1 MPNDP
6 RIDPDS
12 RFDGQATLPANV
24 ADATQRS
31 GRLDPSG
38 EVLGQADHSPARQF
52 DIGRARRC
60 GVPDFAPGDL
70 RPTAYGSP
78 GGRWTRGNLT
88 YSVNVGTSGVT
99 PATVEPV
106 MKRATDQ
113 WSAAQPFFTFTRV
126 PPGPADIRVQVG
138 GPELD
143 STFGPVSGVSG
154 SAHYPELGD
163 VYLDTPYVSMNL
175 LTTLLHELGHALG
188 LRHSTNPASLMYPF
202 GNGTVIDGETLRAI
216 QDLYGWLPQVPLTDR
231 GSVERPA
238 LAVAGPMSIGAAFSG
253 TLYMAWRGVA
263 GDDDVYWSHL
273 DDGDVFSP
281 QQKIEGIGSAHGPC
295 LASGFMTRRDGSAT
309 NGLFMA
315 WDGVP
320 GDDAIY
326 FAQNPDPA
334 FSAWPG
340 QQRIDGVGTSDR
352 PALAYFNGAMRM
364 AWKGIPG
371 DSTIYWSTFDGSGW
385 SPQQAIPGRG
395 TSHGPSL
402 VMWRDRLYMFWK
414 GVDDDTR
421 VFYAWIGNSSNSIWQ
436 AQREVVFS
444 ESQTAGI
451 EAINIG
457 TTHAPAA
464 TVRGDRI
471 VLAWKGIP
479 GDTGLYFATLEDN
492 GEWSGQVRVPDVGT
506 SHGPAVADL
515 EGRLYMAWKGIPGDS
530 GLYYSRLG

>member
-1 MPNDP
+1 
-6 RIDPDS
+6 
-12 RFDGQATLPANV
+12 
-24 ADATQRS
+24 
-31 GRLDPSG
+31 
-38 EVLGQADHSPARQF
+38 
-52 DIGRARRC
+52 
-60 GVPDFAPGDL
+60 
-70 RPTAYGSP
+70 
-78 GGRWTRGNLT
+78 
-88 YSVNVGTSGVT
+88 
-99 PATVEPV
+99 
-106 MKRATDQ
+106 
-113 WSAAQPFFTFTRV
+113 
-126 PPGPADIRVQVG
+126 
-138 GPELD
+138 
-143 STFGPVSGVSG
+143 
-154 SAHYPELGD
+154 
-163 VYLDTPYVSMNL
+163 
-175 LTTLLHELGHALG
+175 
-188 LRHSTNPASLMYPF
+188 MYPF

-231 GSVERPA
+231 GSVERPS

-371 DSTIYWSTFDGSGW
+371 DSTIYWSSFDGSGW

-402 VMWRDRLYMFWK
+402 VVWRDRLYMFWK